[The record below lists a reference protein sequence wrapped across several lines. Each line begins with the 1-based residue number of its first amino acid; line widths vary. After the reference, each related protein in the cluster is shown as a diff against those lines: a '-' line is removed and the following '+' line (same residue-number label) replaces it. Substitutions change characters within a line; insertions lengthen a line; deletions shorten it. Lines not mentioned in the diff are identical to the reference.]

1 MAKAIKNKAGSAV
14 ETSAMTLAGLTA
26 ADVAVVANAVDNAR
40 AANTTASYRS
50 AWTAWQAWADEK
62 GTSALPA
69 SPVTVAAYLA
79 HRAAA
84 GTKLSTLRM
93 AKAAIAAAHK
103 EAGADNPCASPLV
116 AKAVKGLARAA
127 AAAGKAV
134 QKQAAA
140 LTGEA
145 LEAIRATAT
154 APRKG
159 RGGRPETADSATR
172 RGLVDIALCAVMAD
186 GGLRRSEAAALVW
199 GDVERAGDGSG
210 RVRIRRSKT
219 DSEGA
224 GAVVAITARAMADLD
239 AIRGGAGADTSV
251 FGLSAAQVHRRLKGA
266 AKAAGLGAGFSGHSG
281 RVGMAR
287 RMTGNGAPTAVTMNQ
302 GRWKSPRMVAR
313 YTQGEAA
320 SAALPYLC

>member
-1 MAKAIKNKAGSAV
+1 MAIDGSAGEAV
-14 ETSAMTLAGLTA
+14 ETNGAVLAGLTA
-26 ADVAVVANAVDNAR
+26 ADVSAVANAVDNAR

-69 SPVTVAAYLA
+69 SPAAVAAYLV
-79 HRAAA
+79 HRATA
-84 GTKLSTLRM
+84 GAKLSTVRV
-93 AKAAIAAAHK
+93 AKAAIAAAHR
-103 EAGADNPCASPLV
+103 ETGTANPCASPLV
-116 AKAVKGLARAA
+116 SKAIKGLARAA
-127 AAAGKAV
+127 ADAGNAV

-140 LTGEA
+140 LTDEA
-145 LEAIRATAT
+145 LAAIRATAT

-159 RGGRPETADSATR
+159 RGGRLETAKSATR
-172 RGLVDIALCAVMAD
+172 RGLVDIALCTVMAD

-199 GDVERAGDGSG
+199 GDVARAEDGSG
-210 RVRIRRSKT
+210 RLTIRRSKT
-219 DSEGA
+219 DGEGA

-239 AIRGGAGADTSV
+239 LIRHSAGDDHSV
-251 FGLSAAQVHRRLKGA
+251 FGLSAAQIHRRLKEG
-266 AKAAGLGAGFSGHSG
+266 AKAAGLGTEFSGHSG

-287 RMTGNGAPTAVTMNQ
+287 RMTSNGAPMAVTMNQ

-320 SAALPYLC
+320 GAALAYL